1 MKRGRKINIRQRDTT
16 DCGPACIASVMAH
29 YGYRVPVS
37 LIRQSAGTNSD
48 GTSMYGMVR
57 ALQQFNFEAK
67 GLKGTAAHLDKLPR
81 PFIAHMIQPS
91 GSHHYVCVF
100 GVDGRGLRIMDPSTG
115 TTSRWSSDAFRK
127 CWSGSVIAMVPGTD
141 QQLSHAGMTNRAR
154 LILLFR
160 PIWKPVVRALVSAM
174 LCTILGLSSSIY
186 LGKLTD
192 HVFVTHN
199 AGLLNLMSLAMV
211 WITLLMVYLSV
222 SKNLTMLKTGQV
234 IDNQLIVSYY
244 RHLFRLPQRFFDSM
258 KTGEIISRVNDAV
271 KIRGFINDSAIGL
284 TVNLLTLVF
293 SFGTMFL
300 IHPKLAVIML
310 SVIPFYVSIY
320 TLFNYRNKRI
330 ERKVMEDTASLEDY
344 FVESLEAS
352 KHIRQYNLHH
362 VARQR
367 TEQRLNRLLDTL
379 YRSGINAITAGTGT
393 DTVNRLFMIIL
404 LWAGSFFVISGSMS
418 PGRLLTFYALM
429 GYLTGPVSGLI
440 GANKAYQN
448 ALIAADRLFEIFHLE
463 CEDPPGRQSFPRD
476 QFGDIVLK
484 GVSFSYGS
492 RERLIEDLDLTIRA
506 GRTTAL
512 TGASGSGKSTVAAL
526 VQQLYPLEEGQMTI
540 NGCDT
545 RHFSKESLRS
555 MMGVVPQQVSFLR
568 GSILENLAPGENEPD
583 LGRVTRLIG
592 EVGLLPFIE
601 ALPGGL
607 DAMLTNNGANL
618 SGGERQRLALVRAL
632 YRDPALLILD
642 EVTSSLDPLSERY
655 VNRLLSG
662 LKEQSRTILLITHKV
677 QYASLADHLFVME
690 KGRIKKAVTAGLQ
703 L

>member
-29 YGYRVPVS
+29 YGFRIPVS
-37 LIRQSAGTNSD
+37 LIRQAAGTDSY
-48 GTSMYGMVR
+48 GTSMYGLVR

-67 GLKGTAAHLDKLPR
+67 GLKGTAAALGKLPR
-81 PFIAHMIQPS
+81 PFIAHIIQPS
-91 GSHHYVCVF
+91 GAHHYVSVF
-100 GVDGRGLRIMDPSTG
+100 GVNRRGLRVMDPSTG
-115 TTSRWSSDAFRK
+115 TTSRWSNDVFQK
-127 CWSGSVIAMVPGTD
+127 CWSGSVIATVPGTD
-141 QQLSHAGMTNRAR
+141 QQVTRAGMTNRAR
-154 LILLFR
+154 LFLLFR
-160 PIWKPVVRALVSAM
+160 PIWKPVVQALVSAM

-199 AGLLNLMSLAMV
+199 VGLLNLMSLAMV

-234 IDNQLIVSYY
+234 IDSQLIVSYY
-244 RHLFRLPQRFFDSM
+244 RHLFRLPQHFFDSM

-271 KIRGFINDSAIGL
+271 KIRGFINDSVIGII
-284 TVNLLTLVF
+284 VNLLTLVF

-310 SVIPFYVSIY
+310 SIIPFYASLY

-330 ERKVMEDTASLEDY
+330 ERKVMEDTASLEAH

-352 KHIRQYNLHH
+352 RHIRQYNLHH
-362 VARQR
+362 FTRQK
-367 TEQRLNRLLDTL
+367 TEERLNRLLDTV
-379 YRSGINAITAGTGT
+379 YRSGINAITAGGGT

-404 LWAGSFFVISGSMS
+404 LWTGSFFVISGSMS

-429 GYLTGPVSGLI
+429 GYLTGPVTGLI

-463 CEDPPGRQSFPRD
+463 GEDPPGRQPFRRGE
-476 QFGDIVLK
+476 FGDIVLK
-484 GVSFSYGS
+484 GVSFSYGT
-492 RERLIEDLDLTIRA
+492 RGRLIEDLDLTIHA
-506 GRTTAL
+506 GRTTVL

-526 VQQLYPLEEGQMTI
+526 VQQLYPLERGQMTI
-540 NGCDT
+540 NGCDA
-545 RHFSKESLRS
+545 RHFSKGSLRS
-555 MMGVVPQQVSFLR
+555 VMGVVPQQVSFLH
-568 GSILENLAPGENEPD
+568 GSILENLAPGEREPD
-583 LGRVTRLIG
+583 LGRVTRLLG

-601 ALPGGL
+601 SLPGGL
-607 DAMLTNNGANL
+607 DEMLTGNGANL

-642 EVTSSLDPLSERY
+642 EVTSSLDPLSELH
-655 VNRLLSG
+655 VNRLLLG

-677 QYASLADHLFVME
+677 QYASLADHVFVME
-690 KGRIKKAVTAGLQ
+690 RGRIKERVAAELQ
-703 L
+703 S